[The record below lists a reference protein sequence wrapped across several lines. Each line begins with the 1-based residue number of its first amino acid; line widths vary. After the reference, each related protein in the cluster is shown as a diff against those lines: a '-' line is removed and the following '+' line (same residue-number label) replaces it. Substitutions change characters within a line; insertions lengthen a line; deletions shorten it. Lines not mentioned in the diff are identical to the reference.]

1 VQILVPLLLILAALL
16 VIGWLGLQVRPRPF
30 VMPALS
36 KLETGFVPLPSGL
49 PRPVER
55 FFRDIYGETL
65 PVIRSAVLVGR
76 CRIHPFGVW
85 LPARFIFIH
94 DAGQAYRHYMEA
106 TFFGLPL
113 LKVNEGYV
121 DGRSFFESPMAAT
134 QDDPNTN
141 QGANLALWA
150 EAGWFPSLWATDA
163 RVRWTEVDATTALL
177 VVPFEGS
184 SEHFVVRF
192 DPQSGLID
200 TMEAM
205 RYRSPGEGQRKIL
218 WITRNEPGPAIPGTN
233 LRAVGSATWMD
244 QGKPWAVFTLEQ
256 VATNVDV
263 RAVIRARGC

>member
-1 VQILVPLLLILAALL
+1 MQVVFPLLLSLAALL
-16 VIGWLGLQVRPRPF
+16 VIGWLGLLVRPRPF
-30 VMPALS
+30 AMPVLGT
-36 KLETGFVPLPSGL
+36 LETGSIPLPSGL
-49 PRPVER
+49 PQPVER
-55 FFRDIYGETL
+55 FLRGVYGETI

-76 CRIHPFGVW
+76 CRIRPFGVW

-94 DAGQAYRHYMEA
+94 NAGQDYRHYMEA
-106 TFFGLPL
+106 TFFGLPF

-121 DGRSFFESPMAAT
+121 DGQSFFESPMAT
-134 QDDPNTN
+134 THDDPNTN

-163 RVRWTEVDATTALL
+163 RVRWKEVDETTALL
-177 VVPFEGS
+177 EVPFEGS

-192 DPQSGLID
+192 EPEYGLID

-218 WITRNEPGPAIPGTN
+218 WITRNEPGPTIPGMN
-233 LRAVGSATWMD
+233 LRAVGSATWLD

-256 VATNVDV
+256 VDTNVDV
-263 RAVIRARGC
+263 RASIRARGC